1 MEIYENLE
9 LFHDQL
15 KDLSDNYKTLYCNLK
30 QLRGEHV
37 DNSLI
42 QKSEKYLKNE
52 DSRLERLKKIYAC
65 FSSQISQLCEN
76 YMSDVN
82 NIEEEDHKEVTDLNN
97 DFEKMK
103 NELKKKNE
111 ELKDIT
117 VEKEKEFSFVYRGS
131 LKSKMDV
138 ELVKNYPGSY
148 IYKEYMSDRRNADG
162 NLFIDRDGKNDE
174 WIAKYMKNDM
184 SLIEDIEKMDFE
196 KKEQLFDDLSF
207 LELPIKREIIKHIG
221 CNEDNKIMEAWR
233 ERRVVMVNGKNVT
246 NFNVLLMR
254 KNLFNSTFDNEL
266 LKNIQYYEEN
276 NTFYID
282 LQLMYFDVIEN
293 YLKKGRLDTELVKKY
308 NNHGDSNELMHEL
321 KMIGI
326 ELNKEEKNIIEYCFF
341 QPSEL
346 LPHTQIVNQ
355 QYDSYLKEWAG
366 DYEWK
371 LLYRASEHH
380 YTGKS
385 FHDCC
390 DDKGP
395 TLVIIKSSEGW
406 IFGGYTTQSWSGRR
420 ISSFS

>member
-1 MEIYENLE
+1 MGIYENLE
-9 LFHDQL
+9 SFHDQL

-52 DSRLERLKKIYAC
+52 DSRLERLKKLYAC

-174 WIAKYMKNDM
+174 WIVKYMKIDM
-184 SLIEDIEKMDFE
+184 SLF
-196 KKEQLFDDLSF
+196 
-207 LELPIKREIIKHIG
+207 
-221 CNEDNKIMEAWR
+221 
-233 ERRVVMVNGKNVT
+233 
-246 NFNVLLMR
+246 
-254 KNLFNSTFDNEL
+254 
-266 LKNIQYYEEN
+266 
-276 NTFYID
+276 
-282 LQLMYFDVIEN
+282 
-293 YLKKGRLDTELVKKY
+293 
-308 NNHGDSNELMHEL
+308 
-321 KMIGI
+321 
-326 ELNKEEKNIIEYCFF
+326 
-341 QPSEL
+341 
-346 LPHTQIVNQ
+346 
-355 QYDSYLKEWAG
+355 
-366 DYEWK
+366 
-371 LLYRASEHH
+371 
-380 YTGKS
+380 
-385 FHDCC
+385 
-390 DDKGP
+390 
-395 TLVIIKSSEGW
+395 
-406 IFGGYTTQSWSGRR
+406 
-420 ISSFS
+420 